1 MNRLH
6 STKSNTEL
14 NPALNS
20 MYYTNIIDYVTYCS
34 MSTGQTI
41 QLKYLAVL
49 PFPAGVSQLVW
60 LRPGAICSSLISCWT
75 SAAISVESPN
85 WLHPHT
91 KTGSMLINHKRAE
104 FDYLILI
111 LTRELNIFFL
121 CCHWWYTDE
130 ASGWQTAWIQQACSV
145 Y

>member
-1 MNRLH
+1 MNRVH

-49 PFPAGVSQLVW
+49 PFPAGVSQLV
-60 LRPGAICSSLISCWT
+60 
-75 SAAISVESPN
+75 
-85 WLHPHT
+85 
-91 KTGSMLINHKRAE
+91 
-104 FDYLILI
+104 
-111 LTRELNIFFL
+111 
-121 CCHWWYTDE
+121 
-130 ASGWQTAWIQQACSV
+130 
-145 Y
+145 